1 MMTNMFKIVSS
12 AFLILILFSCND
24 KNRIIDENTIIESR
38 VWNRTKV
45 YDFTFNVSDTT
56 TEHNIYF
63 NIRKSMEYP
72 YQNLFILY
80 AIEDESGNLL
90 NSFQKDILLF
100 DNAGKPFGNNNS
112 LLGITFG
119 DEYYS
124 YHLLTQYQFPK
135 VGKYK
140 ISFCQQMRDKEQ
152 LEGVLSVG
160 AAVIK

>member
-1 MMTNMFKIVSS
+1 MFKIVSHT
-12 AFLILILFSCND
+12 FLVMILFSCND
-24 KNRIIDENTIIESR
+24 NKRVIDENKIIESR
-38 VWNRTKV
+38 TWDRTKV
-45 YDFTFNVSDTT
+45 YDFTFNVNDTT

-80 AIEDESGNLL
+80 SIEDESGNLL
-90 NSFQKDILLF
+90 NSFQKDIPLF
-100 DNAGKPFGNNNS
+100 DNAGKPFGNNKS
-112 LLGITFG
+112 LLGINFG

-135 VGKYK
+135 LGNYK
-140 ISFCQQMRDKEQ
+140 ISFCQQMRDKEK

-160 AAVIK
+160 AAITK